1 MNDSAIEL
9 SIVVPAF
16 NEEQHITPFLETTV
30 PIVESLVKNYE
41 IVFVNDG
48 SRDRSLD
55 VMLSAR
61 EAYPR
66 VRVVNLARNFGKD
79 VALSAG
85 LSYASGA
92 AVIPI
97 DCDLQHPPSLIPDM
111 YQKWR
116 EGSDMVVAIRA
127 SRSEESFIRR
137 SVSQLFYRIL
147 LSMTSVDIPINAG
160 DYRLLD
166 RKIVDVINRMEERSR
181 FLKGI
186 YAWPGFKKSEVYFK
200 AEPRK
205 GGSSTWT
212 VWKLWNYA
220 LDGIFSFSS
229 SPLRIWTYIGFL
241 AAATSLFYFLWT
253 VIKTLIFG
261 IKLPGYASLL
271 SLLLLFNSLIL
282 ISNGIQG
289 EYLARMFDEV
299 KRRPLFVVNGTWG
312 FSPEEPVVSAEDK
325 HRS

>member
-1 MNDSAIEL
+1 
-9 SIVVPAF
+9 
-16 NEEQHITPFLETTV
+16 
-30 PIVESLVKNYE
+30 
-41 IVFVNDG
+41 
-48 SRDRSLD
+48 
-55 VMLSAR
+55 
-61 EAYPR
+61 
-66 VRVVNLARNFGKD
+66 
-79 VALSAG
+79 
-85 LSYASGA
+85 
-92 AVIPI
+92 
-97 DCDLQHPPSLIPDM
+97 M
-111 YQKWR
+111 YKKWR
-116 EGSDMVVAIRA
+116 EGNDMVVAIRA

-166 RKIVDVINRMEERSR
+166 RKVVDVINQMEERSR

-186 YAWPGFKKSEVYFK
+186 YAWPGFKKSEVYFQ
-200 AEPRK
+200 AAPRK
-205 GGSSTWT
+205 GGASTWT
-212 VWKLWNYA
+212 LWKLWNYA

-241 AAATSLFYFLWT
+241 VAATSFFYFIWT
-253 VIKTLIFG
+253 VVKTLIFG

-289 EYLARMFDEV
+289 EYLARMFEEV

-312 FSPEEPVVSAEDK
+312 FSQEESVVSTEDK
-325 HRS
+325 HGF